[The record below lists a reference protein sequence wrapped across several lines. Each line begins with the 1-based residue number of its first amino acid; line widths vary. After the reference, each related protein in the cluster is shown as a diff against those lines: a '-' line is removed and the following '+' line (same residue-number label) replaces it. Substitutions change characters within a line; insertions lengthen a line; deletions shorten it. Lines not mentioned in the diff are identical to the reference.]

1 MNEQN
6 ILVTILARGKSER
19 MGKDK
24 LFLELNNKPLIQH
37 TLDDLELAK
46 KLVDIWLSN
55 EFQQGRSGTKVDKI
69 NKIDKSA

>member
-6 ILVTILARGKSER
+6 ILAAILVGGKSER

-37 TLDDLELAK
+37 TLDNLELTK
-46 KLVDIWLSN
+46 KLN
-55 EFQQGRSGTKVDKI
+55 TK
-69 NKIDKSA
+69 

>member
-6 ILVTILARGKSER
+6 ILAAILAGGKAER

-24 LFLELNNKPLIQH
+24 LFLELNNKPLTQH

-46 KLVDIWLSN
+46 KLNI
-55 EFQQGRSGTKVDKI
+55 K
-69 NKIDKSA
+69 

>member
-6 ILVTILARGKSER
+6 ILVIILARGKSER

-46 KLVDIWLSN
+46 KLNI
-55 EFQQGRSGTKVDKI
+55 K
-69 NKIDKSA
+69 

>member
-6 ILVTILARGKSER
+6 ILAAILAAGKSER

-24 LFLELNNKPLIQH
+24 LFLELNNKPLTQH

-46 KLVDIWLSN
+46 KLN
-55 EFQQGRSGTKVDKI
+55 TK
-69 NKIDKSA
+69 

>member
-6 ILVTILARGKSER
+6 ILAANLVGGKSEK

-24 LFLELNNKPLIQH
+24 LFIELNNKTLIQH

-46 KLVDIWLSN
+46 KLNI
-55 EFQQGRSGTKVDKI
+55 K
-69 NKIDKSA
+69 

>member
-6 ILVTILARGKSER
+6 ILAAILVGGKSER

-24 LFLELNNKPLIQH
+24 LFLELNNKPLTQH

-46 KLVDIWLSN
+46 KLN
-55 EFQQGRSGTKVDKI
+55 TK
-69 NKIDKSA
+69 

>member
-6 ILVTILARGKSER
+6 ILAAILAGGKSER

-37 TLDDLELAK
+37 TLDKVNKYFK
-46 KLVDIWLSN
+46 KIVVITNQEN
-55 EFQQGRSGTKVDKI
+55 EF
-69 NKIDKSA
+69 

>member
-6 ILVTILARGKSER
+6 ILAAILAGGKSER
-19 MGKDK
+19 TGKDK

-46 KLVDIWLSN
+46 KLNI
-55 EFQQGRSGTKVDKI
+55 K
-69 NKIDKSA
+69 